1 MSTNTVANV
10 MPKHLDVR
18 LLASDL
24 GVQPIELVRELQADG
39 VPLLP
44 VSKKRWR
51 VTEGDYAAWIQA
63 RRAKADEEGRQW
75 RMRMQHV
82 EGKKTMPNTPTTKV
96 RFRR

>member
-1 MSTNTVANV
+1 MSTNAIVSGL
-10 MPKHLDVR
+10 PKHLDVR
-18 LLASDL
+18 LLASEL

-51 VTEGDYAAWIQA
+51 VTEGDYAGWIQA
-63 RRAKADEEGRQW
+63 RRTKAQEEGRQW
-75 RMRMQHV
+75 RMRMQHI
-82 EGKKTMPNTPTTKV
+82 EGKKVAPTVPMTKV